1 MAPQMW
7 TQLSTGSNFGSAN
20 DAVFLKFIPTRR
32 IVPVKFYFMTG
43 GTISGNLDAA
53 ILNSSGT
60 RLWSKGSTAWPA
72 INTLVAWTVSGVY
85 LDKGQTYW
93 LGMSG
98 DNTTGLIRAFT
109 LTATLAPLDSQGNN
123 YNRVVASSF
132 PIPSSVT
139 LGSTAS
145 TRMFGMFLT
154 EV

>member
-1 MAPQMW
+1 MW
-7 TQLSTGSNFGSAN
+7 TQLSVGSNFGSAN

-98 DNTTGLIRAFT
+98 DNTTGLIRAFN